1 VVIPGPTDP
10 DSTSGGSVGGASR
23 GPAPGQPPSDTA
35 TTNPFGIV
43 LPEPAVFV
51 QSVIDGVRER
61 VAATVRPAA
70 VVAVAEAFSFP
81 LILMVAVLVF
91 LLAQGRMDDPKFRK
105 ADTTIE
111 FEDGDP
117 QR

>member
-1 VVIPGPTDP
+1 
-10 DSTSGGSVGGASR
+10 
-23 GPAPGQPPSDTA
+23 
-35 TTNPFGIV
+35 
-43 LPEPAVFV
+43 V

-91 LLAQGRMDDPKFRK
+91 LLAQGRMDDPKFRMAPLSK